1 MASDG
6 FEPED
11 LDALLNDFSARLRER
26 DKPIDLT
33 ISLARLEAAQRP
45 ALPPAGGPRR
55 PGAGRW
61 NMDDV
66 SDVEDL
72 SERRRALQ
80 ARAEQQ
86 AAERAA
92 AERAAAERAAA
103 ERAAAERAAAERAA
117 AIEVRRRA
125 AAAESA
131 TQPRIALA
139 RAPDPAVLDLASI
152 RLPEVAAPGAAS
164 VPSLS
169 LPAAAPQAA
178 LDLSSLGRMLGRV
191 AHQAAAH
198 AAQSRV
204 GAETDAG
211 SSPAPLLKT

>member
-33 ISLARLEAAQRP
+33 ISLARLEASPGP
-45 ALPPAGGPRR
+45 APASAPRR
-55 PGAGRW
+55 PAAGRW

-103 ERAAAERAAAERAA
+103 ERAAAERAAA
-117 AIEVRRRA
+117 IEARRRA
-125 AAAESA
+125 AESA
-131 TQPRIALA
+131 VRDPPRIVLT
-139 RAPDPAVLDLASI
+139 RAPEPATLDLASI
-152 RLPEVAAPGAAS
+152 R
-164 VPSLS
+164 

-191 AHQAAAH
+191 AHQAAEH
-198 AAQSRV
+198 AAQSRA
-204 GAETDAG
+204 GAETDTG